1 VSDFFGKLKSG
12 AGKVAFE
19 AEKMARLTKAK
30 SELEGIKDQ
39 IRTQYAKIGEL
50 YYSRRT
56 TSGVTGPEF
65 DAVCQAIADLERQ
78 LQAKNDEVQKINAES
93 FETPGAAVPIQPPQT
108 TPAVNPIPSPPPT
121 PPTGRFC
128 PNCGKPIEPGVKFC
142 PDCGQNLA

>member
-1 VSDFFGKLKSG
+1 MSDFFGKLKSG

-39 IRTQYAKIGEL
+39 IRSQYAKIGEL
-50 YYSRRT
+50 YYTRRT

-65 DAVCQAIADLERQ
+65 DAVCQAIAGLEKQ
-78 LQAKNDEVQKINAES
+78 FQTKNDEVLKINAES
-93 FETPGAAVPIQPPQT
+93 FETTGAAVPVPSPQAP
-108 TPAVNPIPSPPPT
+108 PAVNTMPT
-121 PPTGRFC
+121 PPPVAPAGKFC
-128 PNCGKPIEPGVKFC
+128 PNCGKQVEPGVKFC